1 VTPDSPCLGDLLTAL
16 VDGELGHA
24 ARETALAHVAGCAAC
39 RADIE
44 DQRQLKARLAALHT
58 EAPSPQ
64 LTSRL
69 LALSVPGVEPAVRS
83 RAGRRPVTLRSPRA
97 PGGAGRP
104 ASTPSRR
111 RLRRVT
117 TVGGSVLLLAAFAAA
132 LVLGGPPAGGASTPI
147 DPGADVFVVDHVS
160 TTSRL
165 PLREPVGAATVP
177 SR

>member
-1 VTPDSPCLGDLLTAL
+1 MTPDSPCLGDLLTAL

-44 DQRQLKARLAALHT
+44 DQRQLKARLAALRT
-58 EAPSPQ
+58 DAPSPQ

-69 LALSVPGVEPAVRS
+69 LALSVPGVEPASRP
-83 RAGRRPVTLRSPRA
+83 RAGRRPVTLRSPHA
-97 PGGAGRP
+97 PGGAARP
-104 ASTPSRR
+104 APAPSRR
-111 RLRRVT
+111 RLCRVT
-117 TVGGSVLLLAAFAAA
+117 TVGGSVLLAGFAAA